1 MAGLGSL
8 ESFQAL
14 YTDLEA
20 IVEANVSDALLS
32 RVGLQFDN
40 LIGDFQSLLDQKARN
55 DTSRQKLATGL
66 HIPERFDA
74 TKLTCVGNRENRN
87 SWRRVYSKR

>member
-32 RVGLQFDN
+32 RVGSQFDS
-40 LIGDFQSLLDQKARN
+40 LIGDFQSLLDHKGRN
-55 DTSRQKLATGL
+55 DASRRKLATGL
-66 HIPERFDA
+66 YTLGTTRCYKSD
-74 TKLTCVGNRENRN
+74 LRGN
-87 SWRRVYSKR
+87 